1 METAVKPDPEL
12 IALDALGYDLSNTAP
27 LLDLDASQENVPEPP
42 SIAVLVPALIGILRL
57 RRRPA

>member
-1 METAVKPDPEL
+1 METAAKPDPEL
-12 IALDALGYDLSNTAP
+12 IALGALGYDLSNTAP
-27 LLDLDASQENVPEPP
+27 LLALDASQENVPEPP